1 MTIMMGM
8 TSMAGKRSLTVVFL
22 RQGYSLH
29 SRVRQKVF
37 STRSEASPLFLSPPE
52 IVNSVEP
59 SPKILFPKDIQVIPV
74 STADEILSQVEHH
87 YDVEG
92 GQFVG
97 GMGESDSGVWFV
109 PTNDSDPVNH
119 LDDLLMESIEQVK
132 ERRHGVP
139 FGIYTSGVISVDPEK
154 LHVFD
159 TIHVSL
165 LAATPRDYC
174 EAAGV
179 FREEMFGDVCNF
191 LVNAHEEG
199 LPLQV
204 GVLKKYA
211 AEARELAI
219 ALGAQEVHLYD

>member
-1 MTIMMGM
+1 
-8 TSMAGKRSLTVVFL
+8 
-22 RQGYSLH
+22 
-29 SRVRQKVF
+29 
-37 STRSEASPLFLSPPE
+37 
-52 IVNSVEP
+52 
-59 SPKILFPKDIQVIPV
+59 
-74 STADEILSQVEHH
+74 
-87 YDVEG
+87 
-92 GQFVG
+92 
-97 GMGESDSGVWFV
+97 
-109 PTNDSDPVNH
+109 
-119 LDDLLMESIEQVK
+119 
-132 ERRHGVP
+132 VP